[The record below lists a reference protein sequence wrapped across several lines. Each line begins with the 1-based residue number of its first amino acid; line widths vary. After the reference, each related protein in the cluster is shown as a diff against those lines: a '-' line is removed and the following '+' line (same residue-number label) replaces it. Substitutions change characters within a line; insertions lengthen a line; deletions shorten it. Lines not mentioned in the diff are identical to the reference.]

1 MKNKMKL
8 EDIKKI
14 TLIKLG
20 IADALIYSAEYFR
33 KDCETRIK
41 NASICEL
48 DAIMSEAKQILSQ
61 TKEYDAI
68 NIFDQDG
75 YMTTIYKNI
84 NIKE

>member
-1 MKNKMKL
+1 MENENKMKL

-20 IADALIYSAEYFR
+20 IADALIYSAEVFR

-48 DAIMSEAKQILSQ
+48 AAIMSEAKQILSQ

-68 NIFDQDG
+68 NILDQDG
-75 YMTTIYKNI
+75 YMTTIYKRMV
-84 NIKE
+84 

>member
-1 MKNKMKL
+1 MKL

-48 DAIMSEAKQILSQ
+48 DAIMSESKQILSQ

-75 YMTTIYKNI
+75 FMTTICKY
-84 NIKE
+84 IKE